1 MCFINF
7 IKNDLKKAYRL
18 FTLLAVHRLENL
30 MFVGFCG
37 VFIGFG
43 LFLIGFVVFDI
54 KKLYLVEI
62 VWIHRGVHRS
72 VLVVFPCSL
81 FFQPWRHKRVRLR
94 IQVKLVQINAIHR
107 IRELVASGSLYFL
120 LLDLKMMVLILNL
133 SLKRVVVLEVTLEIV
148 MDLSRCFLKSCIVEI
163 SLLQSSRVLEVTRE
177 RAWLSV
183 HVW

>member
-62 VWIHRGVHRS
+62 V
-72 VLVVFPCSL
+72 
-81 FFQPWRHKRVRLR
+81 
-94 IQVKLVQINAIHR
+94 
-107 IRELVASGSLYFL
+107 
-120 LLDLKMMVLILNL
+120 
-133 SLKRVVVLEVTLEIV
+133 
-148 MDLSRCFLKSCIVEI
+148 
-163 SLLQSSRVLEVTRE
+163 
-177 RAWLSV
+177 
-183 HVW
+183 